1 MQLTKITLLL
11 GLTAMTSIPCVSADF
26 EKRFAVGSCMRCI
39 QGFGFPGA
47 SCTRRDSFLPV
58 KKLNC
63 DEYRGAWLSYQSDPN
78 LSWNDNKD
86 HYTVCE
92 KDSTQTCVELNRF
105 EDKDYT
111 YDMSWSGG
119 DGTVIG
125 NCWAEHWETG
135 MCIVAGFSTDT
146 CWGDF
151 MCQFW

>member
-26 EKRFAVGSCMRCI
+26 EKRFAVGS
-39 QGFGFPGA
+39 F
-47 SCTRRDSFLPV
+47 

-63 DEYRGAWLSYQSDPN
+63 DEYSGAWLSYQSDPK

-92 KDSTQTCVELNRF
+92 KDSTQTF